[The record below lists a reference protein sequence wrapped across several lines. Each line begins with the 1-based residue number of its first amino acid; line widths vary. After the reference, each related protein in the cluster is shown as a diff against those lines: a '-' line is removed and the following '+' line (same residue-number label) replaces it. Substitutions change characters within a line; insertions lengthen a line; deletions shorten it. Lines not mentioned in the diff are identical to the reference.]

1 MKLPF
6 RYCGYARIAQMC
18 CVFINIFTLTYVKRH
33 PNCDFRIMLR
43 KQLFLLQMGD
53 ADYQNVTNVWICQE
67 SREGLFTLQ

>member
-1 MKLPF
+1 
-6 RYCGYARIAQMC
+6 
-18 CVFINIFTLTYVKRH
+18 
-33 PNCDFRIMLR
+33 MLR